1 MFVFY
6 FFNLLTMIAIHLRI
20 KDKPYEHWRD
30 QYTRESRI
38 IATISTLY
46 SFKATRILYSNFWRK
61 PYFDVVCENRFRTF
75 IRPFF
80 MITVGSVVQ
89 VAAITVANIYTIW
102 LLRWG
107 YEIVTLAISSIIMN
121 LVILGLEITEFVLYR
136 DQEPVFMGVKDCFS
150 NQLDPQ
156 EKKQQ
161 DARKRQWKK
170 NFKKSQVKVMSML
183 EEEAVNDDI
192 GIPGDSESSQYEI
205 NQSGKGLLKKKNQ
218 NSERRPEKESLQDS
232 EFKFQNFTMGNV
244 VRVDPNRI
252 DIGE

>member
-1 MFVFY
+1 MDFDFVTGLHQLGMFVFY

-136 DQEPVFMGVKDCFS
+136 DQEPVFMGVKDYFS
-150 NQLDPQ
+150 NQLDP
-156 EKKQQ
+156 
-161 DARKRQWKK
+161 
-170 NFKKSQVKVMSML
+170 
-183 EEEAVNDDI
+183 
-192 GIPGDSESSQYEI
+192 
-205 NQSGKGLLKKKNQ
+205 
-218 NSERRPEKESLQDS
+218 
-232 EFKFQNFTMGNV
+232 
-244 VRVDPNRI
+244 
-252 DIGE
+252 